1 MVFWQVQNGQNP
13 KPSTLLQIEP
23 FTLLAPYNEPNPF
36 SLALWSFGR
45 SKTDKIPNPQPYY
58 RLSLLHFLPLIMNR
72 TRLALLYGL
81 WQVQNGQNPKPSTL
95 LQIEPFTLLAP
106 YNEPNPFSLALWS
119 FGRSKT
125 DKIPNPQPYYRLSL
139 LHFLPLIINRTPLA
153 LLYGLLAGPKRTKS
167 QTLNPTTD

>member
-23 FTLLAPYNEPNPF
+23 FTLPAPYNKPNPF

-72 TRLALLYGL
+72 T
-81 WQVQNGQNPKPSTL
+81 
-95 LQIEPFTLLAP
+95 
-106 YNEPNPFSLALWS
+106 
-119 FGRSKT
+119 
-125 DKIPNPQPYYRLSL
+125 
-139 LHFLPLIINRTPLA
+139 PLA